1 MVDRTRVSVIGVG
14 HLGQIHAR
22 ILAEHDL
29 AELISV
35 VDLQEERAREIGQEY
50 NVDHYQNVE
59 RMLRS
64 DGPDAAIV
72 AVPTEAHFEVASTCL
87 KEGVDLLVEK
97 PLTQDIDDA
106 RTLVD
111 QAGEA
116 GIVLQVGHV
125 ERFNPA
131 VAYLREHVQEP
142 KFIECD
148 RLSPFQFRSA
158 DIDVIQDVMIHDL
171 DILRAL
177 VPGQID
183 SVEAVGTSVIT
194 PHADIAN
201 ARLWFSSDCIANLS
215 ASRISMDSVRKLR
228 VFTPD
233 AYYSLDYSEK
243 QLDVYR
249 ASDRV
254 KQFDLSDIQKF
265 QEQSS
270 SGGPDT
276 KELFEACL
284 EIDQVVPA
292 SEQDKE
298 PLKLELDEFLN
309 AVRNQ
314 TAPKASGKDGLEA
327 LKLARQIRAECS
339 E

>member
-1 MVDRTRVSVIGVG
+1 MVDQTRVCVIGVG
-14 HLGQIHAR
+14 HLGQVHAR
-22 ILAEHDL
+22 ILSEHEH
-29 AELISV
+29 AELSGV
-35 VDLQEERAREIGQEY
+35 VDLREERAKEVGKKY
-50 NVDHYQNVE
+50 DVPYHVDVA
-59 RMLRS
+59 RMLQS
-64 DGPDAAIV
+64 DRPDAAVV
-72 AVPTEAHFEVASTCL
+72 AVPTEAHFDVAKTCIE
-87 KEGVDLLVEK
+87 EGIDLLVEK
-97 PLTQDIDDA
+97 PLTQEIDHA
-106 RTLVD
+106 RKLVELSRD
-111 QAGEA
+111 SGT
-116 GIVLQVGHV
+116 ILQVGHV

-131 VAYLREHVQEP
+131 VAYLREHVEQP

-177 VPGQID
+177 VPGQIE
-183 SVEAVGTSVIT
+183 SVEAVGTSVVT

-228 VFTPD
+228 VFTPE

-243 QLDVYR
+243 QLEVYR

-276 KELFEACL
+276 QELFEACL
-284 EIDQVVPA
+284 DIEQVVP
-292 SEQDKE
+292 SSDQEQE
-298 PLKLELDEFLN
+298 PLKLELDDFLE
-309 AVRNQ
+309 AVRTQ
-314 TAPKASGKDGLEA
+314 TAPEASGTDGLEA
-327 LKLARQIRAECS
+327 LKLASQIRSECS
-339 E
+339 K